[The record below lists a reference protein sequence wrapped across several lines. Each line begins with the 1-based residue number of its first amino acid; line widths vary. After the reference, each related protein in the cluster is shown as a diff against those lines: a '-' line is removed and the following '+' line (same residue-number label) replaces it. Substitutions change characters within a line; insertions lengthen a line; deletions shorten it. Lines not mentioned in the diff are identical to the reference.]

1 MRDPAGDLTVWFNP
15 RCSKC
20 RDARDLLDER
30 GVAARY
36 VRYLDEAPSRAEL
49 ERVLGLLGTDDP
61 RAILRAGEPLAA
73 ELGLATAGRDAI
85 LDAMAA
91 NPILIERPIA
101 ILGDRAVVGRP
112 PERVLDLVGDRDV

>member
-1 MRDPAGDLTVWFNP
+1 MREPEGDLTVWFNP
-15 RCSKC
+15 ACSKC
-20 RDARDLLDER
+20 RGARDLLDER

-36 VRYLDEAPSRAEL
+36 VRYLEEAPSRAEL
-49 ERVLGLLGTDDP
+49 ERVLALLGTDDP

-73 ELGLATAGRDAI
+73 ELGLASAGRDAI

-112 PERVLDLVGDRDV
+112 PERVLELLGG

>member
-1 MRDPAGDLTVWFNP
+1 MHDPEPDLTVWFNP

-20 RDARDLLDER
+20 RGARELLDER
-30 GVAARY
+30 GVEARY
-36 VRYLDEAPSRAEL
+36 LRYLDEAPSRAEL
-49 ERVLGLLGTDDP
+49 ERVLALLGTDDP

-73 ELGLATAGRDAI
+73 ELGLAGAGRDAI

-101 ILGDRAVVGRP
+101 VLGDRAVVGRP
-112 PERVLDLVGDRDV
+112 PERVLELLDD